1 MQKTNENLKLAN
13 SNMHNERFSKKN
25 MHNEIVKVQKNEV
38 VASIVNLK
46 RMLEQQVQEISNLQ
60 EDNKDL
66 KAAKTDLHNEVMLL
80 QKQKIVALTQLQESE
95 AQIKNLQS
103 DLEQQQNQIS
113 VIQQAN
119 EETKDKNSNLQKQL
133 EETKTNLQQFHCL
146 SSSTIYDHIVL
157 EMSTLPIFND
167 CFLLC

>member
-1 MQKTNENLKLAN
+1 
-13 SNMHNERFSKKN
+13 
-25 MHNEIVKVQKNEV
+25 MHNEIVKVQKNEA

>member
-1 MQKTNENLKLAN
+1 MNSAIFRNEAT
-13 SNMHNERFSKKN
+13 
-25 MHNEIVKVQKNEV
+25 
-38 VASIVNLK
+38 ASIVNLK

-66 KAAKTDLHNEVMLL
+66 KAAKVDLHNEVMLL

-119 EETKDKNSNLQKQL
+119 EETQDKNLSLQKQL
-133 EETKTNLQQFHCL
+133 EETKTNLQQFYCL
-146 SSSTIYDHIVL
+146 SNSTIYDHIVL